1 MNHKAV
7 DNLLNLFTIANHDLN
22 VVENRLEKE
31 FQKIYPQNANPME
44 LVSRIKKIEDELVFL
59 KQECGHLL
67 AAKQDLIDKART
79 TLVGNRLSIQRLQ
92 ASTGVPVT
100 SDSDDPAYN
109 NFNQIIDEW
118 TVQVRSKM
126 GDDEPDS
133 GSEDI
138 NQKLFSAIV
147 QGS

>member
-1 MNHKAV
+1 MNHEAV
-7 DNLLNLFTIANHDLN
+7 DNLLNLFTIANRDLN

-109 NFNQIIDEW
+109 NFNQIFHVAFIMSRLEEEALNGLYLDLL
-118 TVQVRSKM
+118 SHC
-126 GDDEPDS
+126 PLL
-133 GSEDI
+133 I
-138 NQKLFSAIV
+138 
-147 QGS
+147 